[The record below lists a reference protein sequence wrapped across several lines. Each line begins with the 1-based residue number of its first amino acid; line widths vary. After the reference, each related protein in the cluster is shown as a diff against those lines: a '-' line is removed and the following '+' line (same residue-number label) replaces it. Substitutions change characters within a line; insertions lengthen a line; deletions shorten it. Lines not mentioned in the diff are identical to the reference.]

1 MTHLFKFPKNRANVE
16 LFRINVR
23 DKVNGDYVIDPD
35 TLTKIEL
42 VFFGEVDVVISS
54 STGEITWQGN
64 VIQIKP
70 SEANR
75 SLLLAR
81 CDSELIVYKNDDKT
95 SISIG
100 QVLSFE
106 SA

>member
-75 SLLLAR
+75 SLLLAD
-81 CDSELIVYKNDDKT
+81 CI
-95 SISIG
+95 
-100 QVLSFE
+100 
-106 SA
+106 